1 MTARQQEIDTNLQFF
16 ISELPR
22 LLATHRGK
30 FALLRHSRIEGFYD
44 TVADAVRTGNKLFDD
59 RIFSVQQVTNIGTDL
74 GFYSHAVR
82 LGRPQ
87 QVADLSGRG
96 NH

>member
-1 MTARQQEIDTNLQFF
+1 
-16 ISELPR
+16 
-22 LLATHRGK
+22 
-30 FALLRHSRIEGFYD
+30 
-44 TVADAVRTGNKLFDD
+44 
-59 RIFSVQQVTNIGTDL
+59 VTDIGTDL

-87 QVADLSGRG
+87 QVADLSRRG

>member
-1 MTARQQEIDTNLQFF
+1 VTDT
-16 ISELPR
+16 
-22 LLATHRGK
+22 
-30 FALLRHSRIEGFYD
+30 
-44 TVADAVRTGNKLFDD
+44 
-59 RIFSVQQVTNIGTDL
+59 GTDL

-87 QVADLSGRG
+87 RVADLSRRG